1 MPQEKFP
8 VFAVGLR
15 TIAANDPLWKGLQP
29 DNNKAYVGFRI
40 CKSLPYI
47 SGPEMHGRY
56 FGMHPEVLRQSYT
69 SLLHQ
74 QMNLRHLLKAYG
86 ANEDRIVGTVVGVSF
101 PERRGGGKW
110 EIPGSEAEAPMIEAV
125 AVLHKKAAGVAKL
138 LGDHQT
144 NRQPQSVSIEAV
156 SKTVLIFNPGDGSFL
171 TLADAVE
178 AYGDKV
184 VYRDEEKGWQAGK
197 AEGGHQLA
205 FIQGGLDGTVD
216 FEGVG
221 YTPNP
226 AEKAAH
232 ITEVRAE
239 LEDGWR
245 VAAMASMEWEPGME
259 VAWVPLLARDAG
271 RGEIIEVIT
280 EGEHVV
286 SGEKIVANAIHPIL
300 RVKVHGKHLEVLRT
314 ADFVQKKS

>member
-1 MPQEKFP
+1 MPNQKFP
-8 VFAVGLR
+8 VLAVDLR

-29 DNNKAYVGFRI
+29 DSNKAYVGFRI
-40 CKSLPYI
+40 CKSLPYV

-56 FGMHPEVLRQSYT
+56 FGMHPQVLADSYL

-74 QMNLRHLLKAYG
+74 QTNLRHLLKAYG
-86 ANEDRIVGTVVGVSF
+86 ANEDRIVGTVVGVAF
-101 PERRGGGKW
+101 PEKRGSKW
-110 EIPGSEAEAPMIEAV
+110 EIPGSEADAPMIDVV

-138 LGDHQT
+138 LGDHQS
-144 NRQPQSVSIEAV
+144 NRLPQSVSIEAV
-156 SKTVLIFNPGDGSFL
+156 SKTVLIYNPGDGSFV
-171 TLADAVE
+171 TIQEAVGK
-178 AYGDKV
+178 YGDKV

-197 AEGGHQLA
+197 DADGHQLV
-205 FIQGGLDGTVD
+205 FLQGGLDGKVD

-232 ITEVRAE
+232 ITEIRAE

-259 VAWVPLLARDAG
+259 VQWHPILSSDAG
-271 RGEIIEVIT
+271 GGEIIEVIT
-280 EGEHVV
+280 EGEHWV
-286 SGEKIVANAIHPIL
+286 SGEKVAADAVHPVL
-300 RVKVHGKHLEVLRT
+300 RVKVRGKKLEVLRT
-314 ADFVQKKS
+314 AAFVQKKS